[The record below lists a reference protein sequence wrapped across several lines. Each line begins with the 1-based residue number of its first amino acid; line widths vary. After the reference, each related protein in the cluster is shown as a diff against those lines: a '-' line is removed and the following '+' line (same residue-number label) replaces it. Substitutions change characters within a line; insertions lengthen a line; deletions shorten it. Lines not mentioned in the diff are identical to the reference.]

1 MAATAEVG
9 TDAAAASAAMKQAS
23 PKYVPREWM
32 LVTAYKAAETGD
44 YEPMHTLHQLFKTPY
59 DEHPQHAGRY
69 YTLVPPEFRDRTGI
83 ATKS

>member
-44 YEPMHTLHQLFKTPY
+44 YEPMRTLHHLFKTPY
-59 DEHPQHAGRY
+59 DEHPDHALRY
-69 YTLVPPEFRDRTGI
+69 YTLVPQEFRDKPGVS
-83 ATKS
+83 TKT

>member
-1 MAATAEVG
+1 MAATAELAI
-9 TDAAAASAAMKQAS
+9 DAAAASAAMKQAS

-44 YEPMHTLHQLFKTPY
+44 YEPMRTLHQLFKAPY
-59 DEHPQHAGRY
+59 DEHPQHAARY
-69 YTLVPPEFRDRTGI
+69 YTLVPQEFRDKTGI